1 MTVNASSRQF
11 PVIKEFPMK
20 KVMTLVVALALALS
34 TVALAQD
41 TSQQGSNRNQNQT
54 TQDNTK
60 NQQSVSGK
68 VSHDRK
74 SFTSD
79 KDNKTY
85 KVNNPDS
92 LKGYEDQQV
101 ALIIQMD
108 PRHQHHSHRVA

>member
-1 MTVNASSRQF
+1 MQ
-11 PVIKEFPMK
+11 
-20 KVMTLVVALALALS
+20 KVMAVVVALALALS
-34 TVALAQD
+34 TIALAQD
-41 TSQQGSNRNQNQT
+41 ASQQGSNQNQNQT

-108 PRHQHHSHRVA
+108 PDTNTIHIVSLEPPSQQSPK

>member
-1 MTVNASSRQF
+1 MKKLMTVC
-11 PVIKEFPMK
+11 
-20 KVMTLVVALALALS
+20 VALALALS
-34 TVALAQD
+34 TLVLAQD
-41 TSQQGSNRNQNQT
+41 ASQQTNNQNQT

-74 SFTSD
+74 TFTSD

-85 KVNNPDS
+85 KVSNPEA

-101 ALIIQMD
+101 MLVIQVD
-108 PRHQHHSHRVA
+108 PDNNAIHIVSLEPQTQQSPK